1 MNIIAI
7 RLFSK
12 LAMAG
17 AFTLMFT
24 APAQAQCTATLGA
37 SVFSTIQAA
46 ITAASVNGAT
56 IMASGVCNENISINE
71 QKHRLTLDGSGAGA
85 GNKATINNV
94 DPTASTVFV
103 AGNGI
108 TFRNFIVNGGTAAII
123 VTRGGSATISDN
135 VIQGARSGINV
146 NTTST
151 ARITNN
157 LVRNN
162 THSGIIVQESSSARI
177 GFLSSDDTEA
187 SGNVIQNNGRAGVHV
202 TKSGSAG
209 MIGNNISDNGGH
221 GVEVSRGSHA
231 ELSANTIDRNA
242 QHGVFTGENSGV
254 NLGDAQGNTPLF
266 DLPNDTNLNNG
277 EKGIA
282 CDTGAYVAGRR
293 GTLNGNQGLVAMG
306 QGCINN
312 LKP

>member
-1 MNIIAI
+1 MRSILIKTLS
-7 RLFSK
+7 RLAVAGVVS
-12 LAMAG
+12 LA
-17 AFTLMFT
+17 LV
-24 APAQAQCTATLGA
+24 PAAYAQCAAQLVGGA
-37 SVFSTIQAA
+37 LFGTIQAA
-46 ITAASVNGAT
+46 INAASVNGAT

-71 QKHRLTLDGSGAGA
+71 QKHRLTLDGSGAG
-85 GNKATINNV
+85 NKATINNL

-108 TFRNFIVNGGTAAII
+108 TFRNFIVNGGTAAIL

-135 VIQGARSGINV
+135 VVQGARSGINV

-162 THSGIIVQESSSARI
+162 THWGIIVQESSSARI
-177 GFLSSDDTEA
+177 GFLSSDDTDA

-209 MIGNNISDNGGH
+209 IIGNNISENGAH

-231 ELSANTIDRNA
+231 DLSANTIDRNA

-266 DLPNDTNLNNG
+266 DLPNETNLNNG

-293 GTLNGNQGLVAMG
+293 GTLNGNQGPVGMG
-306 QGCINN
+306 QGCVNN